1 MTAPHPTRLTQADI
15 ARHAGVSQTTVSLVL
30 NGRAGEARI
39 SPTTQELVLEAV
51 RSLGYTIDPVARGL
65 AGAGTRLL
73 GMFTFEPVFPRK
85 PNDFYHPFL
94 AGIEEEAERLGY
106 DLVLFTGS
114 ANTSAVPRS
123 IFREGVN
130 RLRVADGAVLL
141 GLPSDRT
148 ELGRLTSEGYP
159 YVHIGRRETDG
170 DDVPSVAA
178 DYTTATVRVVEH
190 LVALGHRTI
199 GYFAPVVDDE
209 PTSDREQG
217 FHQAIVASGVTPNLV
232 VRHAGEGPT
241 ANEVVSL
248 LDRGATALVVHHAR
262 QAAAVGELL
271 AQRGLDVPDDYSLVA
286 LDAPVGH
293 RVGGRALTGFSIP
306 RQEMGAN
313 AVQLL
318 VRRIEAPGRPAPQT
332 LLPCELV
339 VGQTS
344 GPPPQ
349 TNRQAPILM

>member
-1 MTAPHPTRLTQADI
+1 MGDHRPTRLTQADI

-30 NGRAGEARI
+30 NGRASQVRI

-73 GMFTFEPVFPRK
+73 GVFTFESVFPRE

-106 DLVLFTGS
+106 DLVLFTGR
-114 ANTSAVPRS
+114 TSGPVVPRS
-123 IFREGVN
+123 IFRNGVN

-141 GLPSDRT
+141 GLPTDRT
-148 ELGRLTSEGYP
+148 ELARLTGEGYP
-159 YVHIGRRETDG
+159 YVHIGRRESDG
-170 DDVPSVAA
+170 DDVPFVAA

-190 LVALGHRTI
+190 LAALGHRTI
-199 GYFAPVVDDE
+199 GYLAPVVDDE
-209 PTSDREQG
+209 PTADREQG
-217 FHQAIVASGVTPNLV
+217 FHHAAVAGGLSPDLV

-248 LDRGATALVVHHAR
+248 LDRGATALVVHHAS

-271 AQRGLDVPDDYSLVA
+271 ALRGMTVPADCSLVA
-286 LDAPVGH
+286 LDEPAGH
-293 RVGGRALTGFSIP
+293 QVAGRALTGFSIP
-306 RQEMGAN
+306 RHDMGAS

-318 VRRIEAPGRPAPQT
+318 VRRIESPGPTAPRT
-332 LLPCELV
+332 LLPCELL
-339 VGQTS
+339 VGQTC
-344 GPPPQ
+344 GPP
-349 TNRQAPILM
+349 A